1 MGIPDSLPIG
11 WVVRLRCCRFEPP
24 SLIFCFR
31 ASFDL
36 NRSDLDL
43 AGPISDLAAPILV
56 RLACLIR
63 LRCTRVAFAR
73 LGCFVRLDLGFAQP
87 GLTFAWPDR
96 CGLAAFVLLSRFGSA
111 AFIFNFYDFSLQ
123 EKYMSEFPVSMIHPD
138 APEILSAVALLNA
151 PIDLEE
157 VVARVGKLWN
167 GDIVPEREEGGKILR
182 FTLHDVVVLLSEL
195 PGPATPE
202 RGELPAHDFHVA
214 ITCFAPLNAE
224 GFPGLADGA
233 EDEADRAL
241 DAPGAADGAEDE
253 ADGISGG
260 PDAADKAEAG
270 MGASDEALALAI
282 SRKVNGIPSLA
293 GEGLAE
299 LTDPSREIAL
309 RRRSLAA
316 HVVLAKV
323 ADAIMRE
330 EAAVGLYRSEL
341 GIVQPPDMISQLASL
356 LSRGEAPVPLWVGIH
371 VVKPDL
377 VCGRTLG
384 LPLFGHLDLEVVDS
398 MHSEEEVFS
407 MFASLVYYVLFSDGH
422 FLPGQSIEYEDGAAL
437 TIAQGVSPTDGGTIL
452 RIGY

>member
-1 MGIPDSLPIG
+1 
-11 WVVRLRCCRFEPP
+11 
-24 SLIFCFR
+24 
-31 ASFDL
+31 
-36 NRSDLDL
+36 
-43 AGPISDLAAPILV
+43 
-56 RLACLIR
+56 
-63 LRCTRVAFAR
+63 
-73 LGCFVRLDLGFAQP
+73 
-87 GLTFAWPDR
+87 
-96 CGLAAFVLLSRFGSA
+96 
-111 AFIFNFYDFSLQ
+111 
-123 EKYMSEFPVSMIHPD
+123 MSEFPVSMIHPD

-233 EDEADRAL
+233 EDV
-241 DAPGAADGAEDE
+241 

-309 RRRSLAA
+309 RRRALAA